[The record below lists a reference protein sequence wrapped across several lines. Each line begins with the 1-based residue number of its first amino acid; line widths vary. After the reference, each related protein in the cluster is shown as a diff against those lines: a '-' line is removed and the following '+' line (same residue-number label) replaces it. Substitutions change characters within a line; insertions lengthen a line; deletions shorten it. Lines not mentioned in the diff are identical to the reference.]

1 MRSSASTFPKQSQ
14 HQRSEAELPVG
25 RGRKLHGNSYCQTRS
40 MPAFVSGNT
49 GWTQLQA
56 ARSLDGSSRAAVAL
70 CVRNSSVFEGDDQVH
85 EMHRS
90 RSIGTHRALRC
101 LFGAR

>member
-1 MRSSASTFPKQSQ
+1 MRSSASTFPRQSQ
-14 HQRSEAELPVG
+14 HQRGETELPARCV
-25 RGRKLHGNSYCQTRS
+25 RKLHGNSCCETES
-40 MPAFVSGNT
+40 TPASVSVNT
-49 GWTQLQA
+49 EWVRPQA
-56 ARSLDGSSRAAVAL
+56 ARSLDGSSRAAAAL
-70 CVRNSSVFEGDDQVH
+70 CVLNSSVFADGDQVH